1 MEVLIVVT
9 IITVLAALTVVYGT
23 KSLEAT
29 KAKTA
34 RAMLQ
39 VIYAAEK
46 EYCIHGGTYTTL
58 GAFGTSGTL
67 LGERYLDDPND
78 PDQKDWTYTTPA
90 PGASTGP
97 NNCGT
102 FLVIATRQGSGHN
115 GGGTIRIDQDNTYT
129 CPVPVP
135 DWGC

>member
-1 MEVLIVVT
+1 MELLIVMV
-9 IITVLAALTVVYGT
+9 IITVLATLAVTYGT

-46 EYCIHGGTYTTL
+46 EYCIHSGSYTTL
-58 GAFGTSGTL
+58 GAFVTPGTL
-67 LGERYLDDPND
+67 LGERYLDNPND
-78 PDQKDWTYTTPA
+78 PDQRDWNYTTPA

-102 FLVIATRQGSGHN
+102 FLVIATRRGTGHN
-115 GGGTIRIDQDNTYT
+115 GGNDIRIDQDNTYT
-129 CPVPVP
+129 CSVSVPE
-135 DWGC
+135 WGC